1 MTAMNNKDNLIAALR
16 ILTDAYNRQVE
27 RTHYTDDFKI
37 LIECGTLRVRVFRV
51 HLKRKVERTWG
62 LERITPADAEE
73 AVQAM
78 LEKGLIREK

>member
-1 MTAMNNKDNLIAALR
+1 MNNENLIATLR
-16 ILTDAYNRQVE
+16 ILTDAYDRQID

-37 LIECGTLRVRVFRV
+37 LIESGTLRVRVFRV
-51 HLKRKVERTWG
+51 HLKRKVERTWS

-78 LEKGLIREK
+78 LERGLIREK